1 MATTP
6 FVSRSTFPTTSGT
19 LHTVTNPDNVI
30 VTNIIV
36 TNENAAASSF
46 TIQLDGVDLFND
58 AAIEGDSTV
67 MIDLKQPIITAG
79 GNKLIEGLAGH
90 TLVSYHI
97 AGVVYT

>member
-19 LHTVTNPDNVI
+19 LHTVTDPANVV

-36 TNENAAASSF
+36 VNENAFSSAF
-46 TIQLDGVDLFND
+46 TIQFDGVDILKD
-58 AAIEGDSTV
+58 AVIESKSTV
-67 MIDLKQPIITAG
+67 MIDLKQPIITSG
-79 GNKLIEGLAGH
+79 SNKLIEGLADD

-97 AGVVYT
+97 AGVSY